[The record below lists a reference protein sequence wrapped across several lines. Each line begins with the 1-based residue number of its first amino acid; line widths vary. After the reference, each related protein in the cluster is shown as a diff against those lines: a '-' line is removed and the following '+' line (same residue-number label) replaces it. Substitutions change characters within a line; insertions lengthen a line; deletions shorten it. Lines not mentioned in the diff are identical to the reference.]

1 MGAQRNACIMK
12 CVAVIATLVVFASA
26 APMFSDVAEE
36 VEFAQEEAS
45 PSLSS
50 AVSFLQNVAPA
61 NVNYHVARVAK
72 HAELLQGYKAKA
84 YAHNFESSK
93 AAIKAA
99 LKSLTNEL
107 NNGHNHDKNVLSKE
121 KSRLDSATSTSRTNG
136 KNAVHGYRSKV
147 CPEKRKEEA
156 ALAKEAAA
164 LSKLNKVKSDKVCAP
179 ALGSTWSDMDVEK
192 TTPKFG
198 TELRNAWDK
207 ARNRWVQAK
216 AEHTKAAKEAK
227 EAKAKREKA
236 MASFTTALS
245 MEASNAHTACKN
257 AAKEHATLCNEVQT
271 NVKTRK
277 HTYIATLVITCYIDN
292 LTSNGGAKAC
302 ADKARGANTSKWNIN
317 CGSTASCPGAN
328 HWKNSW
334 GPATWQP
341 TKSNCPVSAPAP
353 SMAPRTGF
361 SHVLHGNSLNKPACA
376 AIRSFRSSLSSS
388 KSYRKITIASAG
400 KGSYTCTDSSV
411 ATKICR
417 AVKSASKLN
426 IKCGGHIW
434 AVGTCGSAEGKPGLE
449 INVAIKNNGRICQCQ
464 TGGISL
470 RPCIGHTNSN
480 WGGWG
485 NSCGGK
491 VKQTMSVSC
500 E

>member
-121 KSRLDSATSTSRTNG
+121 KSRL
-136 KNAVHGYRSKV
+136 
-147 CPEKRKEEA
+147 
-156 ALAKEAAA
+156 
-164 LSKLNKVKSDKVCAP
+164 
-179 ALGSTWSDMDVEK
+179 
-192 TTPKFG
+192 
-198 TELRNAWDK
+198 
-207 ARNRWVQAK
+207 
-216 AEHTKAAKEAK
+216 
-227 EAKAKREKA
+227 
-236 MASFTTALS
+236 
-245 MEASNAHTACKN
+245 
-257 AAKEHATLCNEVQT
+257 
-271 NVKTRK
+271 
-277 HTYIATLVITCYIDN
+277 
-292 LTSNGGAKAC
+292 
-302 ADKARGANTSKWNIN
+302 
-317 CGSTASCPGAN
+317 
-328 HWKNSW
+328 
-334 GPATWQP
+334 
-341 TKSNCPVSAPAP
+341 
-353 SMAPRTGF
+353 
-361 SHVLHGNSLNKPACA
+361 
-376 AIRSFRSSLSSS
+376 
-388 KSYRKITIASAG
+388 
-400 KGSYTCTDSSV
+400 
-411 ATKICR
+411 
-417 AVKSASKLN
+417 
-426 IKCGGHIW
+426 
-434 AVGTCGSAEGKPGLE
+434 E

-491 VKQTMSVSC
+491 VKQTMSVSAN
-500 E
+500 